1 MAVTGCK
8 PFEDEELLQMPT
20 VSICLPVY
28 NGECYLAESIESV
41 LAQSHDDFELLV
53 GNDCSKDASQKIIE
67 DYARRDGR
75 IKAWTNETNLGHYP
89 NYNACIE
96 RASGKYIKLFAQDDL
111 LKPEMLGRMVDV
123 MERNANV
130 SLVATA
136 RIWIDA
142 EGRTIPAQSELDIR
156 LTRPFDEDKTI
167 PGIEALVSTLSECT
181 NWIGEPSNQMFRRD
195 HIGSAFDTSFNQ
207 IGDMEY
213 NYRLLE
219 KGDFYFIADELC
231 LFRKH
236 ASSWTKSNNAELR
249 TYLDWI
255 LLAAKYQKYLRQ
267 AGLSSETYCLK
278 FMKDWTRNLE
288 CELNQSKRVHAQER
302 SAVLR
307 ELIGN
312 IDPLSLFNPEKDGKR
327 DLASEYKLLGALALL
342 QSALLENEIRLI
354 HSETARP
361 YEEGE
366 LEDNPVY
373 QIRPGLAAALY
384 GMKQTLRERD
394 KEIQALKKALDE
406 MGNSAS
412 WKVTE
417 PLRRLKG
424 RLN

>member
-1 MAVTGCK
+1 
-8 PFEDEELLQMPT
+8 MPT

-28 NGECYLAESIESV
+28 NGERFLAESIESV
-41 LAQSHDDFELLV
+41 LAQTYEDFELLI
-53 GNDCSKDASQKIIE
+53 GNDRSKDKSWEIIE
-67 DYARRDGR
+67 DYAKRDKR

-96 RASGKYIKLFAQDDL
+96 QAQGKYIKLFAQDDIF
-111 LKPEMLGRMVDV
+111 KPEMIERMVDV
-123 MERNANV
+123 MEKNPNV

-136 RIWIDA
+136 RIWIDE
-142 EGRTIPAQSELDIR
+142 EGRTIPVQSELDVKM
-156 LTRPFDEDKTI
+156 TRPFKKDTII
-167 PGIEALVSTLSECT
+167 PGVEALISTLSECT
-181 NWIGEPSNQMFRRD
+181 NWIGEPANQMFRSA

-219 KGDFYFIADELC
+219 QGDYYFIADELC

-236 ASSWTKSNNAELR
+236 ASSWTKSNNADLR

-255 LLAAKYQKYLRQ
+255 LVAAKYEKYLER
-267 AGLSSETYCLK
+267 AGITSESYCLK

-288 CELNQSKRVHAQER
+288 CELTQAGRVQLQQR
-302 SAVLR
+302 SNVLR

-312 IDPLSLFNPEKDGKR
+312 IDPFCLFNKEKDSKR
-327 DLASEYKLLGALALL
+327 DLAQEYKLLGGLALL

-354 HSETARP
+354 HSEIARP
-361 YEEGE
+361 YDEGNLGE
-366 LEDNPVY
+366 GPVD
-373 QIRPGLAAALY
+373 QIRPGLAEALK

-394 KEIQALKKALDE
+394 KEVRALKEALNE

-412 WKVTE
+412 WRVTE